1 MGLQEK
7 INTFREKFE
16 ASTPKDVLEI
26 MHRATA
32 DLKKSGILETALN
45 VGDTMPDF
53 SLTNSEGQVVRPH
66 DLLSGGPLILTFYR
80 GKW

>member
-7 INTFREKFE
+7 LNALRKKFE
-16 ASTPKDVLEI
+16 ASVPKDALDI

-32 DLKKSGILETALN
+32 DLKKTGILENALN

-53 SLTNSEGQVVRPH
+53 SLTNSEEQVVRPH

>member
-7 INTFREKFE
+7 LNTLREKFE
-16 ASTPKDVLEI
+16 ASAPKDALDI

-32 DLKKSGILETALN
+32 DLKKSGILENALN

-53 SLTNSEGQVVRPH
+53 SLANSEEHVVRPH

>member
-7 INTFREKFE
+7 LNVLRKKFE
-16 ASTPKDVLEI
+16 ASAPKDALDI

-32 DLKKSGILETALN
+32 DLKKSGILENALN

>member
-7 INTFREKFE
+7 LNTLREKFE
-16 ASTPKDVLEI
+16 ASAPKDALDI

-32 DLKKSGILETALN
+32 NLKKSGILENALN

-66 DLLSGGPLILTFYR
+66 HLLSGGPLILTFYR

>member
-7 INTFREKFE
+7 LNALRKKFE
-16 ASTPKDVLEI
+16 ASAPKDVLDI
-26 MHRATA
+26 MHHATA
-32 DLKKSGILETALN
+32 DLKKSGILENALN

-53 SLTNSEGQVVRPH
+53 SLKNSEGQVVRPH

>member
-7 INTFREKFE
+7 LNVLRKKFE
-16 ASTPKDVLEI
+16 ASAPKDALDI

-32 DLKKSGILETALN
+32 DLKKSGILENALN

-66 DLLSGGPLILTFYR
+66 DLLSGGPLILAFYR

>member
-7 INTFREKFE
+7 LNAHREKFE
-16 ASTPKDVLEI
+16 ASVPKDVLKI

-32 DLKKSGILETALN
+32 DLKKSGILENALN

>member
-7 INTFREKFE
+7 LNALREKFE
-16 ASTPKDVLEI
+16 ASAPKDALGV
-26 MHRATA
+26 MHRATE
-32 DLKKSGILETALN
+32 DLKNSHIFENALN
-45 VGDTMPDF
+45 VGDKMPDF
-53 SLTNSEGQVVRPH
+53 SLTNSEGQVVRPY

>member
-7 INTFREKFE
+7 LNARRKEFE
-16 ASTPKDVLEI
+16 EAAPKEALAI

-32 DLKKSGILETALN
+32 DLRKSGIIDSALN

-53 SLTNSEGQVVRPH
+53 SLSNSEGQMVRPH
-66 DLLSGGPLILTFYR
+66 DILSGGPLVLTFYR

>member
-7 INTFREKFE
+7 LNTLREKFE
-16 ASTPKDVLEI
+16 ASAPKDALDI

-32 DLKKSGILETALN
+32 DLKKSGILENALN

-53 SLTNSEGQVVRPH
+53 SLMNSEGQVVRPH